1 MAGDPVQHIVDGLT
15 PYIGA
20 HMARSAL
27 LAHCQKLG
35 IAGPDVSPEQV
46 EKLVT
51 RLESGLAIFLG
62 REKTATVIA
71 GIRESLGNSR

>member
-20 HMARSAL
+20 HMARSAA

-35 IAGPDVSPEQV
+35 ITPPDVSPEQV

-51 RLESGLAIFLG
+51 RLEAGLNVFLG
-62 REKTATVIA
+62 REKTAAVMT
-71 GIRESLGNSR
+71 GIRASLGNSR